1 MFCPYNAK
9 EVIGM
14 VNQNN
19 GVEVLRLHRLS
30 GESTLKAFA
39 DVSFAGVF
47 IVKGIKVVEGKNG
60 LFVSMPRE
68 KGKDGKWY
76 DTAHPLTREFRD
88 SLNEIVLQAYEK
100 E

>member
-1 MFCPYNAK
+1 
-9 EVIGM
+9 M
-14 VNQNN
+14 VNQSN

-30 GESTLKAFA
+30 GESSLKAFA

-60 LFVSMPRE
+60 LFVSMPSE

-76 DTAHPLTREFRD
+76 NTAHPLTKEFRE
-88 SLNEIVLQAYEK
+88 SLNEVVLQAYEEEK
-100 E
+100 

>member
-1 MFCPYNAK
+1 
-9 EVIGM
+9 M

-30 GESTLKAFA
+30 GESNLKAFA

-60 LFVSMPRE
+60 LFVSMPSE

-76 DTAHPLTREFRD
+76 NTAHPLTKEFRE
-88 SLNEIVLQAYEK
+88 SLNEVVLEAYETEK
-100 E
+100 

>member
-1 MFCPYNAK
+1 
-9 EVIGM
+9 M

-30 GESTLKAFA
+30 GESNLKAFA

-60 LFVSMPRE
+60 LFVSMPSE

-76 DTAHPLTREFRD
+76 NIAHPLTKEFRE
-88 SLNEIVLQAYEK
+88 SLNEVVLQAYEEEK
-100 E
+100 

>member
-1 MFCPYNAK
+1 
-9 EVIGM
+9 M
-14 VNQNN
+14 VNQSN

-30 GESTLKAFA
+30 GESNLKAFA

-60 LFVSMPRE
+60 LFVSMPSE

-76 DTAHPLTREFRD
+76 NTAHPLTKEFRE
-88 SLNEIVLQAYEK
+88 SLNEVVLQAYEEEK
-100 E
+100 

>member
-1 MFCPYNAK
+1 
-9 EVIGM
+9 M
-14 VNQNN
+14 VNQSN

-30 GESTLKAFA
+30 GESSLKAFA

-47 IVKGIKVVEGKNG
+47 IVKGIKVVEGKKG
-60 LFVSMPRE
+60 LFVSMPSE

-76 DTAHPLTREFRD
+76 DTAHPLTKEFRE
-88 SLNEIVLQAYEK
+88 SLNEVVLEAYEK

>member
-1 MFCPYNAK
+1 
-9 EVIGM
+9 M
-14 VNQNN
+14 VNQSN

-30 GESTLKAFA
+30 GESNLKAFA

-60 LFVSMPRE
+60 LFVSMPSE

-76 DTAHPLTREFRD
+76 NTAHPLTKEFRE
-88 SLNEIVLQAYEK
+88 SLNEVVLEAYEEEK
-100 E
+100 

>member
-1 MFCPYNAK
+1 
-9 EVIGM
+9 M

-30 GESTLKAFA
+30 GESSLKAFA
-39 DVSFAGVF
+39 DISFAGVF

-60 LFVSMPRE
+60 LFVSMPSE

-76 DTAHPLTREFRD
+76 STAHPLTKEFRE
-88 SLNEIVLQAYEK
+88 SLNEVVLQAYEEEK
-100 E
+100 

>member
-1 MFCPYNAK
+1 
-9 EVIGM
+9 M
-14 VNQNN
+14 VSQNN

-30 GESTLKAFA
+30 GESNLKAFA

-60 LFVSMPRE
+60 LFVSMPSE

-76 DTAHPLTREFRD
+76 NIAHPLTREFRD
-88 SLNEIVLQAYEK
+88 SLNEIVLQAYEEEK
-100 E
+100 

>member
-1 MFCPYNAK
+1 
-9 EVIGM
+9 M
-14 VNQNN
+14 VKAGN
-19 GVEVLRLHRLS
+19 GVEVLRLRRLS
-30 GESTLKAFA
+30 GDSSLKAFV

-47 IVKGIKVVEGKNG
+47 IVKGLKVVEGKNG

-88 SLNEIVLQAYEK
+88 LLNEIVLEAYEQ